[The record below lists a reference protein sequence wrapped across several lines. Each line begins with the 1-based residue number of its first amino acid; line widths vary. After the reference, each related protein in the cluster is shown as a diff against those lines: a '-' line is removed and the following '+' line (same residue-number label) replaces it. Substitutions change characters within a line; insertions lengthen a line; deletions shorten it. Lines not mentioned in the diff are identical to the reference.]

1 MTTDSLADPGD
12 GDTPSP
18 EGDEG
23 ASIGRPKGYVLDNQI
38 GFLIRRAQQRHLN
51 IFSTYMG
58 EDLTAR
64 QFAVLAK
71 LKQIGACSQNA
82 LGRQTAL
89 DAATT
94 NGVIRRLQERGLV
107 EKVKSDE
114 DLRLKLVRL
123 TPEGDR
129 TVTRMIPIAQDIT
142 AKTMAPLNREEQ
154 ATLARLLRRLG

>member
-1 MTTDSLADPGD
+1 MTSDSVADPD
-12 GDTPSP
+12 ADTPP
-18 EGDEG
+18 ATDPDDT
-23 ASIGRPKGYVLDNQI
+23 ASVGRPRGYVLENQI

-123 TPEGDR
+123 TAEGDR

-142 AKTMAPLNREEQ
+142 AKTLAPLNREEQ

>member
-1 MTTDSLADPGD
+1 MATDFTDETDTEADAAAAGDPGV
-12 GDTPSP
+12 
-18 EGDEG
+18 
-23 ASIGRPKGYVLDNQI
+23 GRPRGYALENQI

-89 DAATT
+89 DAATA
-94 NGVIRRLQERGLV
+94 NGVVRRLQERGLV
-107 EKVKSDE
+107 EKVDSAE
-114 DLRLKLVRL
+114 DRRLKLVRL
-123 TPEGDR
+123 TEEGDR

-142 AKTMAPLNREEQ
+142 AKTLAPLSREEQ
-154 ATLARLLRRLG
+154 VALIRLLRRLG